1 MLIYSKDLRQYI
13 IYSKDLGQYIS
24 ELLIQVLKVTVFT
37 QSYRAIFIMLT
48 SHLQNR
54 NLKC

>member
-13 IYSKDLGQYIS
+13 S
-24 ELLIQVLKVTVFT
+24 ELLIQVPKVTFFT
-37 QSYRAIFIMLT
+37 WSYRAIFIEHN

-54 NLKC
+54 NLKCWRGGGNMATV